1 MRDASITPS
10 PSFPTRFPSPRLR
23 HHPAI
28 TAHPSH
34 HAITALPHATP
45 FPRTVSCHQ
54 HCNPHLSQ
62 HRRPAPR
69 RSMEGYGRRDPISKR
84 ATPPQLSMEGRRV
97 TRGSSSASHDAHPRY
112 AWKERRRRSPQ
123 ICLAPACTNVGPAAV
138 IAVPLLPP
146 PSARPSHRD
155 FLLPRDAPPRVPPSS
170 RHMPSQLRRP
180 CTSPSR
186 LSDVLPPLR
195 RTRPQRR
202 PPQSRPRAPPTA
214 PFQELPHRH
223 RVPHEGERRP
233 TGVRGTGRWTRLGGV
248 ARESRR
254 GVV

>member
-1 MRDASITPS
+1 
-10 PSFPTRFPSPRLR
+10 
-23 HHPAI
+23 
-28 TAHPSH
+28 
-34 HAITALPHATP
+34 
-45 FPRTVSCHQ
+45 
-54 HCNPHLSQ
+54 
-62 HRRPAPR
+62 
-69 RSMEGYGRRDPISKR
+69 MEGHGRRDPISKR
-84 ATPPQLSMEGRRV
+84 ATPPQLSMEARRV
-97 TRGSSSASHDAHPRY
+97 TRGSPGASHDAHPRY

-123 ICLAPACTNVGPAAV
+123 ICLALACTNVGPAAV
-138 IAVPLLPP
+138 IAAPLLPP
-146 PSARPSHRD
+146 PSACPSHRD
-155 FLLPRDAPPRVPPSS
+155 FLLPRDAPPHVPPSS
-170 RHMPSQLRRP
+170 RHMPSQLRCP

-202 PPQSRPRAPPTA
+202 PPQIRPRAPPAT

-233 TGVRGTGRWTRLGGV
+233 IGVRGTGRRARLGGV